1 MTITTISDI
10 HGRNIWERVP
20 IDLNTKL
27 EQRLVFL
34 GDYFD
39 NFHYSDQKIMDNFLK
54 ILELKDRYPEQVI
67 LLLANHELHYLF
79 EEYKHEGYRESM
91 SGEINKILYDR
102 VKIGDIQ
109 YAYQYKDHIW
119 THAGITNTWLNDFSN
134 LYNKLYAKRYQSFES
149 VVISMN
155 LTEVLNHIFLSSLED
170 IIGDE
175 KVLVGKLFNNS
186 SPLFIRL
193 KESVVDYLRNYHQ
206 IVGHSPV
213 KFIATMGKDKE
224 SITYTDCHR
233 DRGDFL
239 IKSF

>member
-10 HGRNIWERVP
+10 HGRNIWERIP
-20 IDLNTKL
+20 IDLNIRL

-39 NFHYSDQKIMDNFLK
+39 NFHYTNQQIMDNFLK

-109 YAYQYKDHIW
+109 YAYQYKNYIW
-119 THAGITNTWLNDFSN
+119 THAGITNTWLNDFK
-134 LYNKLYAKRYQSFES
+134 KLYSKVYEDFDTS
-149 VVISMN
+149 VENIS
-155 LTEVLNHIFLSSLED
+155 LAEVLNMVFLNKLES
-170 IIGDE
+170 
-175 KVLVGKLFNNS
+175 LVGSEEILVNKLFS
-186 SPLFIRL
+186 STSPLFVRL
-193 KESVVDYLRNYHQ
+193 KESVVDYLKNYHQ